1 MECSTVPQDITG
13 VLRGRCKECECNGF
27 QRLVDLVGHEKVP
40 IGWCIL
46 CGHSPVSHG
55 ALVNLY
61 EGAQEGKYYSSVRR
75 KPDLAV
81 HHNSLLVDKYVISGQ
96 ETPQLTQKKAQSK
109 SVRHWNKTC
118 LPKFSAYLRPLLE
131 GENMPSKTR
140 QRMTAQ
146 MRDDVIA
153 FIDENHLIESSNS
166 AIRRWEYRAFC
177 EALYEAYPNM
187 QWETERARK
196 VQKLDCELGW
206 STFMRSVSTTRKTRK
221 LRMKKRQELSSVSA
235 DNDPDRPALSSADAE
250 CELKTIRDAI
260 SDPANL
266 DVSRIKVLLE
276 ATLEARRKSPENELP
291 VYFLNPDVLA
301 LEAELR
307 FEASFEDMLAK
318 LQHICKMLG
327 RKSFIEIDEY
337 LRPKKAEVA
346 LISLETHERGV
357 PIPGPC
363 IIAQDGH
370 KVVCKGHTIDLAA
383 GSSLEHALII
393 CITLYFILD
402 ITYPN
407 AFGQTLGLVQTAL
420 AKREPFPR
428 CLMSHKLTLCLK
440 QLKHPARTR

>member
-1 MECSTVPQDITG
+1 
-13 VLRGRCKECECNGF
+13 
-27 QRLVDLVGHEKVP
+27 
-40 IGWCIL
+40 
-46 CGHSPVSHG
+46 
-55 ALVNLY
+55 
-61 EGAQEGKYYSSVRR
+61 
-75 KPDLAV
+75 
-81 HHNSLLVDKYVISGQ
+81 
-96 ETPQLTQKKAQSK
+96 
-109 SVRHWNKTC
+109 
-118 LPKFSAYLRPLLE
+118 
-131 GENMPSKTR
+131 
-140 QRMTAQ
+140 
-146 MRDDVIA
+146 
-153 FIDENHLIESSNS
+153 
-166 AIRRWEYRAFC
+166 
-177 EALYEAYPNM
+177 M

-235 DNDPDRPALSSADAE
+235 DNGPDRPAISSADAE

-260 SDPANL
+260 SHPANL

-318 LQHICKMLG
+318 LQHVRNKLG
-327 RKSFIEIDEY
+327 RTSFIEIDEY
-337 LRPKKAEVA
+337 LRPKKAEFS

-363 IIAQDGH
+363 IVAQDGH

-393 CITLYFILD
+393 CVTLYFILD

>member
-1 MECSTVPQDITG
+1 MPLPEDMDLQAPDNQAASLTPLTSTRNSAAAVMPSRVLLLPDTNLFAALLHLEERNGMALKLAMKKYLLAGAFSVGTRLSHMELSSTYMRVH
-13 VLRGRCKECECNGF
+13 KKN
-27 QRLVDLVGHEKVP
+27 
-40 IGWCIL
+40 
-46 CGHSPVSHG
+46 
-55 ALVNLY
+55 
-61 EGAQEGKYYSSVRR
+61 VRR

-96 ETPQLTQKKAQSK
+96 ETPQLTQKKSQSK

-131 GENMPSKTR
+131 GENMQSKTR

-153 FIDENHLIESSNS
+153 FIDENHLIESNNT

-177 EALYEAYPNM
+177 EALNEAYPNM

-235 DNDPDRPALSSADAE
+235 DNGPDRPAISSADAE

-260 SDPANL
+260 SHPANL

-318 LQHICKMLG
+318 LLHVRKMLG
-327 RKSFIEIDEY
+327 RTSFIEIDEY
-337 LRPKKAEVA
+337 LRPKKAEFS
-346 LISLETHERGV
+346 LISLVAGYY
-357 PIPGPC
+357 
-363 IIAQDGH
+363 QQQ
-370 KVVCKGHTIDLAA
+370 LAVI
-383 GSSLEHALII
+383 GSVMASVE
-393 CITLYFILD
+393 
-402 ITYPN
+402 
-407 AFGQTLGLVQTAL
+407 
-420 AKREPFPR
+420 
-428 CLMSHKLTLCLK
+428 
-440 QLKHPARTR
+440 